1 MRRMLTVCLPF
12 AAMLIAMTGEGL
24 ADCKPELVAM
34 TGLSGPAKSD
44 AEHVARVTWQTK
56 AAHAYGSA
64 YSNWNKANNRKIECE
79 KQTSSGYQCWATA
92 TPCN

>member
-44 AEHVARVTWQTK
+44 AKHVARVT
-56 AAHAYGSA
+56 
-64 YSNWNKANNRKIECE
+64 
-79 KQTSSGYQCWATA
+79 
-92 TPCN
+92 